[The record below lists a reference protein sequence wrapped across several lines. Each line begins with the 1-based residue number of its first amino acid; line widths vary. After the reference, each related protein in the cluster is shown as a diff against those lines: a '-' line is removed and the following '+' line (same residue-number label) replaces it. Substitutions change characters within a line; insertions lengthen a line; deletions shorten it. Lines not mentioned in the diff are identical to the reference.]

1 MIIDNSVYF
10 IHIPRTGG
18 RYLKEL
24 LSNNFSTK
32 YKTILNIINREKVT
46 HSHWHYPLYLKRQ
59 KEMKKDS
66 KFFAVIRDPFEKIMS
81 QLKIEIRR
89 DPKLLDML
97 NNRDYFFDYVEK
109 HRNINSFH
117 NNWYRPQIDF
127 LSQETFLWHFSLG
140 FENEF
145 FSWLEKNFKLKIE
158 NKGKQNYE
166 KYSDIDDPLT
176 INSDLT
182 AIKKNTYLYYE
193 KDYLLSKSVLDKL
206 KEEWQ

>member
-1 MIIDNSVYF
+1 MIIDDRIYF

-24 LSNNFSTK
+24 LSNNFNTK
-32 YKTILNIINREKVT
+32 YKTTFTIKNIEKLIP
-46 HSHWHYPLYLKRQ
+46 SHWHYPLYLKRQ

-66 KFFAVIRDPFEKIMS
+66 KFFAVIRDPFEKIIS

-89 DPKLLDML
+89 NNNLLNML
-97 NNRDYFFDYVEK
+97 NNRDYFFNYVEK
-109 HRNINSFH
+109 HRNIDSFH

-140 FENEF
+140 FGNEF
-145 FSWLEKNFKLKIE
+145 FSWFEKNFKLKIE
-158 NKGKQNYE
+158 NKEKQDYE
-166 KYSDIDDPLT
+166 KLSEMDDPLT
-176 INSDLT
+176 ISSDLT
-182 AIKKNTYLYYE
+182 TIKKNTYLYYE
-193 KDYLLSKSVLDKL
+193 KDYLLSKSVLNKL